1 MGELYYLVGLP
12 ASGKTT
18 YAKKLEKELGAI
30 RLSSDD
36 LRIEL
41 FGDVNCQD
49 RNTELFE
56 EMNKRAKLA
65 LKSGKIVVYDAT
77 NINSKKRMNFINQLP
92 KNISKTC
99 VYFAE
104 DRNSIDIFDVN
115 RDKTVGY
122 EVTERM
128 YRTLQIP
135 MYHEG
140 WNDIKIIC
148 KDYIKHNKNIMK
160 DLDTY
165 DKYKSALY
173 SLNLDKVVDFPQD
186 TPYHTLSVSRHMYYA
201 YDYIKKLNLKDD
213 EFVTIAALLHDIGKP
228 RCKVFKNRYA
238 SYYGHENVSAQYSIR
253 ILKMLG
259 FNDKQII
266 HIATLIQL
274 HMRLHSKEFGSK
286 AKDKFINMIGS
297 NLYDELL
304 ILNNA
309 DSQAK

>member
-18 YAKKLEKELGAI
+18 YAKKLEKLLGAI

-36 LRIEL
+36 LRMEL

-49 RNTELFE
+49 RNAELFE

-77 NINSKKRMNFINQLP
+77 NINSKKRINFINQLP

-104 DRNSIDIFDVN
+104 DRNSIDIFDMN

-122 EVTERM
+122 EVIERM

-148 KDYIKHNKNIMK
+148 KDYKKHNENIIH

-165 DKYKSALY
+165 DKYKFALY
-173 SLNLDKVVDFPQD
+173 GLNLDKVVDFPQD
-186 TPYHTLSVSRHMYYA
+186 TPYHTLSVSRHMYYT

-213 EFVTIAALLHDIGKP
+213 KFITIAALLHDIGKP

-238 SYYGHENVSAQYSIR
+238 SYYGHENVSAQDSIR

-259 FNDKQII
+259 FDDKQII

-286 AKDKFINMIGS
+286 DRFRNMIGS